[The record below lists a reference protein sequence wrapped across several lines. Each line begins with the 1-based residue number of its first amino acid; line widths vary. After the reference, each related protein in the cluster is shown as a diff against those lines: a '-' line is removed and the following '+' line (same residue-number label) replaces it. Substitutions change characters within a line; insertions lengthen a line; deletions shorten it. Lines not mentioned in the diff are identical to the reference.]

1 MVSGTELKRWGEEA
15 KERLERERTGQ
26 ANKDIFLLFNP
37 SRENAHHSAPVT

>member
-1 MVSGTELKRWGEEA
+1 VSGSELERWGKET

-26 ANKDIFLLFNP
+26 ANKDIFLLFNA